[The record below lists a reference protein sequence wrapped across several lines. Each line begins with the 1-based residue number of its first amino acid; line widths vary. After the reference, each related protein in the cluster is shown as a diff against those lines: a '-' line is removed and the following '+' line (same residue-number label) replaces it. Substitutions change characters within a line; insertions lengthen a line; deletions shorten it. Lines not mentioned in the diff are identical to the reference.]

1 MAIKK
6 MIELPTGDTAE
17 YLKVVRIEASTSNNE
32 LLIHIAPYKDSTS
45 RNTKQPH
52 PFITRRIDLDDFMK
66 YAYQRLK
73 LTDEFINSEDV

>member
-17 YLKVVRIEASTSNNE
+17 YLKIIKLEASDGNKE
-32 LLIHIAPYKDSTS
+32 LVIHIAPYKDSIS

-73 LTDEFINSEDV
+73 LTDEFIGTEDV